1 MRSTSIT
8 ASGNARWN
16 GFPTANQR
24 PFAVRLGFQ
33 QIQGL
38 NQDELG
44 KLIAA
49 RGNGYTSI
57 ERMAATAGIS
67 RATIERLADGDA
79 FRSLGLDRRAALW
92 AARRLDTLGIRK
104 PGAPAADAVQATA
117 TSLADAAY
125 E

>member
-1 MRSTSIT
+1 VLEVDVNYSQWKCTLERLPD
-8 ASGNARWN
+8 GE
-16 GFPTANQR
+16 PR

-92 AARRLDTLGIRK
+92 EAR
-104 PGAPAADAVQATA
+104 PPAADAVQATA
-117 TSLADAAY
+117 TSLADAAH